1 MRSAGCKRGI
11 SVLAFFVPAFIMLV
25 LFIIRGIYPF
35 GDRSFL
41 FSDMY
46 HQYMPFLSEFVHKI
60 KAGEGLF
67 YSYNVGIGSNF
78 LALYVYYLASPFNWL
93 VFLLP
98 EGLIME
104 FMSYLVILRI
114 GLMGLTFSIYLRK
127 VFGKE
132 DPAALLFPLRMLC
145 PAICGLQLECDVAG
159 LPDLATLDPVRSRA
173 AGQRRQMG
181 HVYRDSGTLYSDQLL
196 HLHYDLYL
204 SGAVFWNVFDHG
216 ILYHDGRAEQ

>member
-1 MRSAGCKRGI
+1 MNGNKTTATSSEERRMQRGI
-11 SVLAFFVPAFIMLV
+11 SVLAFFVPAFIMLI

-98 EGLIME
+98 EGLI
-104 FMSYLVILRI
+104 FSNSLLISSILFFIFSRVVF
-114 GLMGLTFSIYLRK
+114 TFPPS
-127 VFGKE
+127 
-132 DPAALLFPLRMLC
+132 AHWLLDF
-145 PAICGLQLECDVAG
+145 
-159 LPDLATLDPVRSRA
+159 
-173 AGQRRQMG
+173 
-181 HVYRDSGTLYSDQLL
+181 
-196 HLHYDLYL
+196 
-204 SGAVFWNVFDHG
+204 SGAYSYFSSS
-216 ILYHDGRAEQ
+216 YAPAS